1 MARLPRL
8 AAPGHV
14 HLLMQRGHSGQPV
27 FAEDRDRERYR
38 HLMQEAARACRVA
51 IHAYALIDNAVLL
64 LATPEDARGLSRMM
78 QTLGRRY
85 VSEFN
90 RRHGRSGTLW
100 DGRFR
105 ATVVE
110 AEQVLQACISFVELA
125 PVRAGIV
132 GAAQDY
138 PWSSAPHH
146 VGLAADPIVSDHT
159 LSWTIGNTPF
169 EREAA
174 HQLQLDRGLSAAQT
188 REIAD
193 AVTKGWALGSARFTE
208 QLAERIGRRVVAGR
222 RGRPRGRK
230 KTPPT
235 SRIDMSP
242 N

>member
-8 AAPGHV
+8 AAPGLV
-14 HLLMQRGHSGQPV
+14 HLLMQRGNNGQPV
-27 FAEDRDRERYR
+27 FADDRDRERYR
-38 HLMQEAARACRVA
+38 HLLHEAARACRVA

-64 LATPEDARGLSRMM
+64 LATPDDARGLSRMM

-110 AEQVLQACISFVELA
+110 AERVLQACISFVELA
-125 PVRAGIV
+125 PVRAGVV
-132 GAAQDY
+132 GIAQDY
-138 PWSSAPHH
+138 PWSSARHH
-146 VGLAADPIVSDHT
+146 IGLVADPLVSEHT
-159 LSWTIGNTPF
+159 LSWAIGNTPF

-174 HQLQLDRGLSAAQT
+174 HRVQLDRGLSAAQT

-193 AVTKGWALGSARFTE
+193 AMTKGWALGSARFSE
-208 QLAERIGRRVVAGR
+208 QLAERTGRRVVPGR
-222 RGRPRGRK
+222 RGRPRGMK
-230 KTPPT
+230 KTPPAP
-235 SRIDMSP
+235 RVDVSP